1 MGTSLAAGDCVDLVD
16 DDRVDPPQRLTSLAR
31 QQEEQRLRRRD
42 EDVRWPARE
51 RAPLVSRGVTRA
63 HADLHVADGLAEAG
77 RGGFGAPGG
86 GGEGGA
92 GGGGPR
98 PSGGGGGGPG
108 PGGGGGGGGGGWAA

>member
-1 MGTSLAAGDCVDLVD
+1 MGTSLAAGNCVDLVD

-51 RAPLVSRGVTRA
+51 RSPLVSRGVTRA

-77 RGGFGAPGG
+77 RGVSDAREWRAKVALDVDGERLQGG
-86 GGEGGA
+86 DVED
-92 GGGGPR
+92 P
-98 PSGGGGGGPG
+98 
-108 PGGGGGGGGGGWAA
+108 AAAERVVGC